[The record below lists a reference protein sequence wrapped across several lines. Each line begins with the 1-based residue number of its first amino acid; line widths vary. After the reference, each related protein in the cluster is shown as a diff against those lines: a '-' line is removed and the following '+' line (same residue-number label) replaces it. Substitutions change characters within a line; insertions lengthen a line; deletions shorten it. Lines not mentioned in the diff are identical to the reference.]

1 MKKYKL
7 HKILIGS
14 GNTCESLGFPTLPS
28 IVNTDRTITKRII
41 AIGDI
46 HGDLDLAINCLT
58 VAKVIKRVFL
68 YKKTNIIEEYDE
80 ENDIFNN
87 IDELEHSFP
96 NNIVILNYKNEI
108 KPRYYKWI
116 GNNTIVVQVG
126 DQVDRCR
133 PVDNECH
140 APNETINDEAS
151 DVKILFFFHDL
162 HLIALKSPG
171 CAVYSLLGNHELL
184 NVLGN
189 LRYVSYKGLKEF
201 NYDDNDDDD
210 NNKNSDNIF
219 KGRINAF
226 KIKSKKL
233 LYKEKSNLA
242 NFLACARVSSII
254 VDKYLFVHAG
264 ILEKLIKYTS
274 KYSNEDKDNSID
286 FINNTIRQWL
296 LNANLDKDNEF
307 ISQLLSGKT
316 LSPFWPRIFGN
327 LPSGLDKSNQLCK
340 NHVNPVLK
348 LLNLK
353 GLVVG
358 HTPQLKI
365 NINSTCSDTVWRVD
379 VGSSQAFEKIIK
391 KDITDQTEND
401 IDKIKSSR
409 KPQFLEII
417 LGNNDS
423 LDKFNIL
430 KLK

>member
-14 GNTCESLGFPTLPS
+14 GNTCESLGFPSLPS

-58 VAKVIKRVFL
+58 IAKVIKRVFL
-68 YKKTNIIEEYDE
+68 YKNNKTNIIEEYNE
-80 ENDIFNN
+80 ESDILYDDYN
-87 IDELEHSFP
+87 LE
-96 NNIVILNYKNEI
+96 NLDKLDNIVVLNYKDEI

-116 GNNTIVVQVG
+116 GNSTIVVQVG

-140 APNETINDEAS
+140 HQNETINDEAS
-151 DVKILFFFHDL
+151 DIKILFFFHDL

-189 LRYVSYKGLKEF
+189 LRYVSYKGLEQFKKK
-201 NYDDNDDDD
+201 DDT
-210 NNKNSDNIF
+210 NIF
-219 KGRINAF
+219 EGRKNAF
-226 KIKSKKL
+226 NID
-233 LYKEKSNLA
+233 SNDMLDKYPKA
-242 NFLACARVSSII
+242 NLSNFLACGRVSSII
-254 VDKYLFVHAG
+254 IDKYLFVHAG
-264 ILEKLIKYTS
+264 ILEKLIKHTS
-274 KYSNEDKDNSID
+274 KYSNENNNNNSID
-286 FINNTIRQWL
+286 IINNTIRQWL
-296 LNANLDKDNEF
+296 LNADLKKDNEF
-307 ISQLLSGKT
+307 ITQLLSGKT

-327 LPSGLDKSNQLCK
+327 LPSGLDRSNKLCK
-340 NHVNPVLK
+340 NHVEPVLK

-365 NINSTCSDTVWRVD
+365 DINSTCSNTVWRVD
-379 VGSSQAFEKIIK
+379 VASSQAFNKVID
-391 KDITDQTEND
+391 KDITNQSDSDKN
-401 IDKIKSSR
+401 KIKSGR
-409 KPQFLEII
+409 KPQVLEII
-417 LGNNDS
+417 LGDNEN

-430 KLK
+430 KLNL